1 MAVLLPEVHSQTGED
16 DDAFAKILLI
26 TGGRAP
32 DSTWLKKI
40 AAGKKIYCADHGLDI
55 CLRAGLTPDYILGDG
70 DSAAADNWQAAKSMG
85 VPFEQFPSAKDLTD
99 TQLALQIIGKYY
111 AKAQI
116 TVTACWGGRFDH
128 LYSSMFSLAA
138 LAGKN
143 MRVCA
148 ADEKEVLF
156 YLSDERAMFH
166 CMQKPLSISLLSFSS
181 ICEKVSIDNVRWPL
195 KNVTLKQNE
204 PYAVSNETAKMDF
217 TVSAGKGML
226 GVYLCWSEFLK

>member
-1 MAVLLPEVHSQTGED
+1 MTFFLPEVHLQTGEN
-16 DDAFAKILLI
+16 DDALAQILLI

-32 DSTWLKKI
+32 SSAWLQKI

-55 CLRAGLTPDYILGDG
+55 CLQADLMPDYILGDG
-70 DSAAADNWQAAKSMG
+70 DSATAGNWQAAKRMG

-99 TQLALQIIGKYY
+99 TQLALQIIGKHY
-111 AKAQI
+111 AKVQI

-143 MRVCA
+143 IRVCA

-156 YLSDERAMFH
+156 YLSDEGAMFH
-166 CMQKPLSISLLSFSS
+166 CMQKPQIGRAH
-181 ICEKVSIDNVRWPL
+181 V
-195 KNVTLKQNE
+195 
-204 PYAVSNETAKMDF
+204 
-217 TVSAGKGML
+217 
-226 GVYLCWSEFLK
+226 